1 VTVIIPAS
9 QELDNITVVIFEDTT
24 KDFLNN
30 HLLMYRN
37 DDIEQSNHNTTHKI
51 TVTNVLVVDQYLQ
64 QQRRRRQAAN
74 VRSLQKEEETLINN
88 STTSS
93 TTTTTTLTVQMIVQA
108 IIDPGGGDVMNF
120 SLADILDSTF
130 ERNKQTYENELAEA
144 LGTDMF
150 VSAVEQGTTNN
161 NSQKRV
167 VPIGVVI
174 SVTLIG
180 LIILAIGLLLARR
193 YSINM
198 ASSRPRDQQQQQQDL
213 HVQSWSSAASDII
226 IIISPNNDQKND
238 NGNDSLITQRPA
250 ISPVM
255 IDPSPPSIPASPV
268 SLGDGRP
275 RYSVAFAPSGLSLL
289 DADTD
294 TDEENN
300 PYTQQ
305 LSMDPSSVSRL
316 SEASYSG
323 GDHHQ
328 LISIDSM
335 ASGIVSVLGARL
347 SPIAEDIQARME
359 DCDLCTPRNGRYAS
373 TINTP
378 RGTEF
383 IQLDFNVI
391 KLGSGHCLDETPKN
405 AIQSNDLLADLE
417 DMEKK
422 WEGQLDSM
430 VTPETST
437 PRQNNLEKY
446 NKGGRDY
453 YTSTSLCSEI

>member
-1 VTVIIPAS
+1 MSPSSGPSFISALPIGDTVTVIIPAS

-64 QQRRRRQAAN
+64 QQGRRRRAAN

-93 TTTTTTLTVQMIVQA
+93 TTTTTTTTLTVQMIVQA

-198 ASSRPRDQQQQQQDL
+198 ASSRQRDQQQQQQDL

-226 IIISPNNDQKND
+226 FISPNNGKDDQKND

-305 LSMDPSSVSRL
+305 V
-316 SEASYSG
+316 
-323 GDHHQ
+323 
-328 LISIDSM
+328 
-335 ASGIVSVLGARL
+335 
-347 SPIAEDIQARME
+347 
-359 DCDLCTPRNGRYAS
+359 RNR
-373 TINTP
+373 
-378 RGTEF
+378 
-383 IQLDFNVI
+383 
-391 KLGSGHCLDETPKN
+391 C
-405 AIQSNDLLADLE
+405 
-417 DMEKK
+417 
-422 WEGQLDSM
+422 W
-430 VTPETST
+430 
-437 PRQNNLEKY
+437 
-446 NKGGRDY
+446 
-453 YTSTSLCSEI
+453 